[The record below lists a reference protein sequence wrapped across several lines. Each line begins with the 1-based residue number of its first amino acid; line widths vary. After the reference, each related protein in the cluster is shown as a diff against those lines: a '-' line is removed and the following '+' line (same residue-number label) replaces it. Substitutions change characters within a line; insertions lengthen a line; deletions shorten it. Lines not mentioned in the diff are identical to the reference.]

1 MIIDYREK
9 ELIAL
14 LPNEQIKNL
23 PVADI
28 WISVTENELPSEGG
42 ILIERK
48 TIADFEASFLD
59 GRYREQR
66 TRLLAFA
73 HEHKA
78 SPMYILEGNINS
90 TRRTEP
96 STLKQLL
103 NRLQLR
109 YKIPV
114 MVTNSV
120 GSTAELC
127 QLLQKQLETDPKCF
141 IYEEVAYDQTIHV
154 KKKDN
159 QSDSKYLYL
168 SMIQQVSGI
177 SGTIASKLQEVYPKF
192 SDLWLVTEA
201 DLAEVKIGLR
211 KLGPKVASKLYNAL
225 HG

>member
-14 LPNEQIKNL
+14 LPEEKTKNL

-42 ILIERK
+42 VLIERK

-90 TRRTEP
+90 TRRTDP
-96 STLKQLL
+96 ATLQQLL

-127 QLLQKQLETDPKCF
+127 QLIQKQLQNDPKCF
-141 IYEEVAYDQTIHV
+141 IHEQVAYDKTIHV

-159 QSDSKYLYL
+159 QSDTKYLYL
-168 SMIQQVSGI
+168 SMIQQISGI
-177 SGTIASKLQEVYPKF
+177 SSTIASRLQEVYPKF
-192 SDLWLVTEA
+192 SDLWLVEEA
-201 DLAEVKIGLR
+201 ELAEIKIGLR

>member
-9 ELIAL
+9 ELIRL
-14 LPNEQIKNL
+14 LPNEQTKNL

-28 WISVTENELPSEGG
+28 WISVTENQMPSEGG

-48 TIADFEASFLD
+48 TITDFEASFLD

-73 HEHKA
+73 HENKA
-78 SPMYILEGNINS
+78 SPMYILEGNINVTRS
-90 TRRTEP
+90 TE
-96 STLKQLL
+96 SATLQQLL

-114 MVTNSV
+114 MVTDSAA
-120 GSTAELC
+120 STAKLC
-127 QLLQKQLETDPKCF
+127 QLLEKQLQTDPKCF
-141 IYEEVAYDQTIHV
+141 IYEQVAYDQTIHV

-168 SMIQQVSGI
+168 AMIQQVSGI
-177 SGTIASKLQEVYPKF
+177 SGAIASKLQEVYPKL
-192 SDLWLVTEA
+192 SDLWLVEEK
-201 DLAEVKIGLR
+201 DLVEVKIGSR

>member
-9 ELIAL
+9 ELIRL
-14 LPNEQIKNL
+14 LPNEQTKNL

-28 WISVTENELPSEGG
+28 WISVTENQMPSEGG

-48 TIADFEASFLD
+48 TITDFEASFLD

-73 HEHKA
+73 HENKA
-78 SPMYILEGNINS
+78 SPMYILEGNINV
-90 TRRTEP
+90 TRSTEP
-96 STLKQLL
+96 ATLQQLL

-109 YKIPV
+109 YKITV
-114 MVTNSV
+114 MVTDSAA
-120 GSTAELC
+120 STAKLC
-127 QLLQKQLETDPKCF
+127 QLLEKQLQTDPKCF
-141 IYEEVAYDQTIHV
+141 IYEQVAYDQTIHV

-168 SMIQQVSGI
+168 AMIQQVSGI
-177 SGTIASKLQEVYPKF
+177 SGAIALKLQEVYPKF

-201 DLAEVKIGLR
+201 DLVEVKIGSR
-211 KLGPKVASKLYNAL
+211 KLGPKVAHKLYNAL
-225 HG
+225 HS